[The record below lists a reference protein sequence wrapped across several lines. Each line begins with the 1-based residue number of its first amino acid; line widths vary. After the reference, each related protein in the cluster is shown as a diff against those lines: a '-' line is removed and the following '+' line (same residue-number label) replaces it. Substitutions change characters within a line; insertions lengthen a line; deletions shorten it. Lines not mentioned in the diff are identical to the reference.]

1 LKRVRVIPV
10 LLLCNNALY
19 KTRKFKS
26 PVYIGDPINTVKIFS
41 EKEVDE
47 IVLLDV
53 NAHKNLS
60 EPNYSLLEQISSEC
74 FIPITY
80 GGGIRN
86 LDHIKNLLFLGVEKV
101 SINSTLFSHG
111 DLWKEAIY
119 KFGAQSIVASI
130 DIKKHFWGYSVYTH
144 GGTKSIWKSITLIL
158 DYVKTI
164 GCGEIFLN
172 SIDRDGT
179 FSGYDLNLVRLVT
192 ELAEMPVTVCGG
204 CSSLENMQVAISEG
218 ASAVASGSLFCFK
231 GSRQSVLINYPS
243 QEDLNQNIFSNF

>member
-1 LKRVRVIPV
+1 MKRVRIITV

-47 IVLLDV
+47 IVLLDI
-53 NAHKNLS
+53 NAYKNS
-60 EPNYSLLEQISSEC
+60 SDPNYSLIEQISSEC

-86 LDHIKNLLFLGVEKV
+86 LDHVKNLLFLGVEKV

-111 DLWKEAIY
+111 DQGSNA
-119 KFGAQSIVASI
+119 KFGAKNCCKHRC
-130 DIKKHFWGYSVYTH
+130 KKTFWGYSVYTH
-144 GGTKSIWKSITLIL
+144 GGTKRIWKSIPTIL

-164 GCGEIFLN
+164 GFGEIFLN

-218 ASAVASGSLFCFK
+218 ASAVAAGSLFCFK
-231 GSRQSVLINYPS
+231 GSRRSVLVNYPN
-243 QEDLNQNIFSNF
+243 QEDLHQNIFSKF